1 MAKRPN
7 RTPEQ
12 EENRK
17 ELANDLR
24 KLRQYWDAWK
34 ELAKIMLEERK
45 TYGWYQES
53 EAKNIK
59 EKEKAREEKLKS
71 EENIKEKANQFVQKE
86 LGLEIQEW
94 DLDDSPSGLLWKV
107 MKKEKDWI
115 LNMDTAKKLIDAW
128 CLGVLSH
135 HLKKFEKL
143 DKEIAEIILNSE
155 YWYNVVDNLEMFD
168 WIDYNQLA
176 LELIKEQRYGK
187 LSENL
192 GKFKGLTKETAKAWL
207 DSGYYT
213 ENILHHLDSFV
224 WLDKEVLLKLE
235 RNRSR
240 LYMSN
245 DEKSRAIKLFSWL
258 DKEAAMMILKSTYY
272 IPASCIVDNIDQFE
286 WLDIEVA
293 EKLVKVWYWDFV
305 AKHLEKFWLKKER

>member
-1 MAKRPN
+1 MVKRPN

-17 ELANDLR
+17 ELENHLR
-24 KLRQYWDAWK
+24 KLRQYWNAWK

-45 TYGWYQES
+45 TYDWYQES
-53 EAKNIK
+53 EAKYIK
-59 EKEKAREEKLKS
+59 EKEKAMEEKLKS
-71 EENIKEKANQFVQKE
+71 KEKEKEKANQFIQKKIK
-86 LGLEIQEW
+86 LY
-94 DLDDSPSGLLWKV
+94 DFDDSSSGLLWTV
-107 MKKEKDWI
+107 IEGQNDWI

-128 CLGVLSH
+128 YLRVLSH
-135 HLKKFEKL
+135 HLRKFEKL
-143 DKEIAEIILNSE
+143 DKEIAEIILNSK

-176 LELIKEQRYGK
+176 LELIKEKRNEN
-187 LSENL
+187 LSKNL

-258 DKEAAMMILKSTYY
+258 DKEVAMMILKSTYY

-305 AKHLEKFWLKKER
+305 AKHPEKFWLKKER